1 MQHPQAFSILEKS
14 SLRREVCRGPD
25 NPFGALI
32 PYGKGGSK
40 LGRVLTN
47 AGRGAVPEQATVRDN
62 N

>member
-1 MQHPQAFSILEKS
+1 MQHPQAFSIFEKS
-14 SLRREVCRGPD
+14 SLRRESGGQT

-32 PYGKGGSK
+32 PYDTGDPK